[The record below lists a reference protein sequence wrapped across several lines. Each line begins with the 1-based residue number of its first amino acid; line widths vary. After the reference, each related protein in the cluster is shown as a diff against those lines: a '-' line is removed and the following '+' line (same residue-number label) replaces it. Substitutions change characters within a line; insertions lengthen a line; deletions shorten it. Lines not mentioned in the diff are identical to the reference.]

1 MRFFTLLSIATMLS
15 AQPLSAQTAR
25 PAAGAAT
32 APSAICTTL
41 AADWRRVEENLA
53 VNLASGLTDN
63 SAPRATHRAMEDAN
77 ELATATLTLQFMR
90 DARCPL
96 PRRAPQASTYL
107 SAAIACETARLRQGA
122 SARAAEC
129 ERANWTRSE

>member
-1 MRFFTLLSIATMLS
+1 MRFLALVSIAAMLS

-25 PAAGAAT
+25 PAGAAAAT
-32 APSAICTTL
+32 PSATCTTL
-41 AADWRRVEENLA
+41 AADWRRVEENLP
-53 VNLASGLTDN
+53 VNLATGITDN
-63 SAPRATHRAMEDAN
+63 SAPRATLRAMEDAN
-77 ELATATLTLQFMR
+77 ELATAALTLQFMR

-107 SAAIACETARLRQGA
+107 SAAIACETARSRIN
-122 SARAAEC
+122 AANRPPEC